1 MLVAAFAE
9 HGVGRASSAHV
20 ACAGRYLS
28 QNNISGM
35 LPTEIGKL
43 SSLMDLCDLLSL
55 CEGFDVLLMLPRC
68 SVYSLF

>member
-55 CEGFDVLLMLPRC
+55 EGFGVLLMLPRC